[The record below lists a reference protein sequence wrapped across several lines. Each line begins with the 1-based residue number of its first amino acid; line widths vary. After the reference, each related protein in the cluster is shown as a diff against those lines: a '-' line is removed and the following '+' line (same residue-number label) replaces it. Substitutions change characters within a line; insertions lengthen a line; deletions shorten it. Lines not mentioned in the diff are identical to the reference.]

1 MVARQGQSIGKNPDP
16 PGQFAAGAIPDAVGG
31 ARPPRRPSGWRA
43 PGPPPAAPADRPE
56 LWPRAGEDLVHL
68 AGDWR
73 LLQQRRGHRWSLD
86 DLATA
91 WFAATQCPT
100 PPARLLDLGCGIG
113 AVLLLLAWRFP
124 DAIALGVEAQAES
137 AALARRSIAWNG
149 AAPRC
154 AATLA
159 DLRALP
165 AAAAAFD
172 LVTGTPPYLPPGTG
186 RVPQRAQQA
195 GCHFEAR
202 GGIESY
208 CAAAATALTPRGR
221 FVACHADVARTA
233 RAAAAAGL
241 GVERW
246 RPVVPRAGKAPLF
259 ALFAM
264 RRGDRP
270 LPEGEAPLVVRD
282 AAGQW
287 TADFRAVRVAMGMP
301 DQPG

>member
-1 MVARQGQSIGKNPDP
+1 M
-16 PGQFAAGAIPDAVGG
+16 
-31 ARPPRRPSGWRA
+31 ARPACSTPRRPSGWRA
-43 PGPPPAAPADRPE
+43 PGPAPAAPRDCRE
-56 LWPRAGEDLVHL
+56 LWPGDGEDLVHL

-73 LLQQRRGHRWSLD
+73 LLQKRRGHRWSLD

-91 WFAATQCPT
+91 WFAAAQCAT

-124 DAIALGVEAQAES
+124 AATALGVEAQTAS

-149 AAPRC
+149 AAARC
-154 AATLA
+154 AVALA

-165 AAAAAFD
+165 ARTGGFE

-186 RVPQRAQQA
+186 RVPQREQQT
-195 GCHFEAR
+195 GCHFEER

-208 CAAAATALTPRGR
+208 CAAAAAALTPGGI
-221 FVACHADVARTA
+221 FVACHSDVARTA

-241 GVERW
+241 GVARW
-246 RPVVPRAGKAPLF
+246 RSVVPRAGKAPLF

-264 RRGDRP
+264 RRGVAAMPDGETP
-270 LPEGEAPLVVRD
+270 LIVRGAD
-282 AAGQW
+282 GQW
-287 TADFRAVRVAMGMP
+287 TADFRAVRAAMGMP
-301 DQPG
+301 DRPC